1 METTLKDAV
10 HDTIHNS
17 GVAIKQLA
25 DLLGISYSYLA
36 NAGNPNLEEFN
47 FQLKHLRP
55 LINAT
60 SNYAILDHLENA
72 CSRVAF
78 VLPEAGKDH
87 VEINQGLLDL
97 FGRMG
102 DLSYQMK
109 DILADGQV
117 DDHEYRRV
125 EPLFFD
131 LLRDLAGLMA
141 STAKAVRK

>member
-1 METTLKDAV
+1 METTLKDSLYE
-10 HDTIHNS
+10 TIHNS
-17 GVAIKQLA
+17 GIPMKRLSDQ
-25 DLLGISYSYLA
+25 LGISYSYLA

-47 FQLKHLRP
+47 FQLKHLMP

-60 SNYAILDHLENA
+60 GNYAVLDYLENA
-72 CSRVAF
+72 CGRVAF
-78 VLPEAGKDH
+78 VLPEAGTDH
-87 VEINQGLLDL
+87 LEINQGLLDL

-109 DILADGQV
+109 GILADGQV

-141 STAKAVRK
+141 STARAVKP